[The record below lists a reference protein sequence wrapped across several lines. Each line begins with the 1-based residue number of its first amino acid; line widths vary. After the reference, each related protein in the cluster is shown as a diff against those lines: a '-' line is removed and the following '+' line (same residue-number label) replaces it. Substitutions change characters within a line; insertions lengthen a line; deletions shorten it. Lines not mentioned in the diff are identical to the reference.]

1 VLADMAAPIADC
13 FCVVVDVAHS
23 STVAVAADVADV
35 AVANVAAAVAAA
47 AAADADHAPCPLAPQ
62 WPASDIVRRCRPSL
76 IQH

>member
-1 VLADMAAPIADC
+1 MAAPIADC

-47 AAADADHAPCPLAPQ
+47 DADHVPCPLAPQ

>member
-1 VLADMAAPIADC
+1 MAAPIADC

-35 AVANVAAAVAAA
+35 AAVANVAAAVAAAA